1 MFFEILTVKSEVVQV
16 LSIWINRFLE
26 QRVKDRGSL
35 KLNHDTVDGTT
46 FLSEQVKF
54 WYSIGPKV
62 KSPKNENWVCFYV
75 R

>member
-1 MFFEILTVKSEVVQV
+1 MFFEILTLKSKVVQV

-62 KSPKNENWVCFYV
+62 KI
-75 R
+75 

>member
-1 MFFEILTVKSEVVQV
+1 MFFEILTVKTEVVQV

-35 KLNHDTVDGTT
+35 IQNHDTVDGTT

-62 KSPKNENWVCFYV
+62 QI
-75 R
+75 